1 MKLDIKNIEEFNTGV
16 VLAINKP
23 YKWTSFDVVKKIKN
37 QVAKK
42 LRQYL
47 NIRIKNFKVGHAGTL
62 DPLAE
67 GLLLVC
73 TGKAT
78 KQISKLMGFEKEYIA
93 TIELGKTTPSFDLET
108 DYDQEFPT
116 EHINE
121 SLVLEVLKSFEG
133 EQNQVP
139 PIYSAKNIN
148 GKRAY
153 DYARK
158 GEEIELKAN
167 KINISEIE
175 LINFDLPILTLR
187 IVCSKGTYIRSLAND
202 VGKKL
207 NSGGHLKRLI
217 RTRIGSYNIDNSITI
232 QDFEIFLSNLQPIQ

>member
-1 MKLDIKNIEEFNTGV
+1 MKLDIKSIEDFQAGV
-16 VLAINKP
+16 VIPVNKP

-37 QVAKK
+37 QICKK
-42 LRQYL
+42 LRQAL
-47 NIRIKNFKVGHAGTL
+47 NIRLKNFKVGHAGTL

-67 GLLLVC
+67 GLVLVC

-78 KQISKLMGFEKEYIA
+78 KKISDLMSDEKEYVA

-108 DYDQEFPT
+108 EYDQSFPT
-116 EHINE
+116 DHI
-121 SLVLEVLKSFEG
+121 SKGQVISVLKTFIG

-139 PIYSAKNIN
+139 PIFSAKNIN

-167 KINISEIE
+167 KITISELE
-175 LINFDLPILTLR
+175 LLEYQMPLIKIK
-187 IVCSKGTYIRSLAND
+187 IVCGKGTYIRSLAYD
-202 VGKKL
+202 IGKKL
-207 NSGGHLKRLI
+207 ESGAHLIKLI
-217 RTRIGSYNIDNSITI
+217 RTRIGSYTLDDSLTIEEFEKNITT
-232 QDFEIFLSNLQPIQ
+232 L